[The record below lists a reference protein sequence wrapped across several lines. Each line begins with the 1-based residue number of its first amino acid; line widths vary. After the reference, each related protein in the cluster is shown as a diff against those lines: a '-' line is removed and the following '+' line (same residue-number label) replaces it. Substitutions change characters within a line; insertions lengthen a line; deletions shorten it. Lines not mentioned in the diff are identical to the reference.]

1 MLCSDLDDMEDDDA
15 YRFGGPLYDRRNNNN
30 NNNNSGSSSPPLL
43 YDNNQRRGGLSKKNR
58 NGSTSTSTG
67 TTPPPLYDKRSPP
80 TTILTQSTQ
89 PKKHSSQ
96 LKKHPTRPPHPL
108 YRNKSPS
115 SSSAAANDDTMMA
128 ASITTATTTSSIID
142 FEEQIKA
149 DDYLFEQQ
157 LEDQMSS
164 LQLQH
169 HPLDHISMSLTH
181 QHHHQHQPSYQQ
193 QHHQHQPYDFQ
204 YGVQSTDIAQRVNF
218 RTEDDNGRPGIGLQL
233 EVPDSSTIFSSSSF
247 SIADN
252 DNNINNGNDD
262 NMEMMLDPQVAALL
276 GYPLPAADSTTSSLI
291 TTVNNPV
298 MVSNGTNIMYHKNI
312 NHSNS
317 NNGRLNNDSSSS
329 PTNITMTSNNGIA
342 SPSRVVDP
350 YSKSPSPSPNSHHH
364 QQPHLASVGLDDPLH
379 SLLFDDDPSLNSAD
393 YVSIHTAMPALS
405 FAVITILI
413 IIIVITIIII
423 ITTINIIIFINYSSI
438 TFSMIT

>member
-1 MLCSDLDDMEDDDA
+1 MLCSDLDDMEDDNA

-30 NNNNSGSSSPPLL
+30 NNYQGNNNNNSGSSSPPLL
-43 YDNNQRRGGLSKKNR
+43 YDNNHGGLSKKNR
-58 NGSTSTSTG
+58 NRSTSTG
-67 TTPPPLYDKRSPP
+67 TGSTPPPLYDRRSPP

-115 SSSAAANDDTMMA
+115 SSSAAAAANDDTMMA
-128 ASITTATTTSSIID
+128 ASTTTTTTTTTSSIID

-169 HPLDHISMSLTH
+169 HPLDHLSMSLNH
-181 QHHHQHQPSYQQ
+181 QHHHQHQPSYQ

-204 YGVQSTDIAQRVNF
+204 YGVQSTDISQRVNL
-218 RTEDDNGRPGIGLQL
+218 RTEDDSGRPGIGLQL
-233 EVPDSSTIFSSSSF
+233 EVPDSSTIFSTSSF
-247 SIADN
+247 SVADN
-252 DNNINNGNDD
+252 NNNNNNSGNDD

-276 GYPLPAADSTTSSLI
+276 GYPLSAADSTTSSMI
-291 TTVNNPV
+291 TAVNNPV
-298 MVSNGTNIMYHKNI
+298 MLSNGTNIMYHKNI
-312 NHSNS
+312 NHSN
-317 NNGRLNNDSSSS
+317 NGRLNNDYSSS
-329 PTNITMTSNNGIA
+329 PTNITMTSNNGIS

-350 YSKSPSPSPNSHHH
+350 YSKSPSPSSNSHHH
-364 QQPHLASVGLDDPLH
+364 QHQHHHLASVGLDDPLH

-393 YVSIHTAMPALS
+393 YVSTHTAIPALS
-405 FAVITILI
+405 SL
-413 IIIVITIIII
+413 
-423 ITTINIIIFINYSSI
+423 SS
-438 TFSMIT
+438 SS

>member
-1 MLCSDLDDMEDDDA
+1 MLCSDLDDMEDDNA
-15 YRFGGPLYDRRNNNN
+15 YRFGGPLYDRRNNSNNNYQGN
-30 NNNNSGSSSPPLL
+30 NNNNSGSSSPPPL
-43 YDNNQRRGGLSKKNR
+43 YDNNHGGLSKKNR
-58 NGSTSTSTG
+58 NRSTSTG
-67 TTPPPLYDKRSPP
+67 TGSTPPPLYDRRSPP

-115 SSSAAANDDTMMA
+115 SSSAAAAAANDDTMMA
-128 ASITTATTTSSIID
+128 ASTTTTTTTTSSIID

-169 HPLDHISMSLTH
+169 HPLDHLSMSLNH
-181 QHHHQHQPSYQQ
+181 QHHHQHQPSYQ

-204 YGVQSTDIAQRVNF
+204 YGVQSTDISQRVNL
-218 RTEDDNGRPGIGLQL
+218 RTEDDSGRPGIGLQL
-233 EVPDSSTIFSSSSF
+233 EVPDSSTIFSTSSF
-247 SIADN
+247 SVADN
-252 DNNINNGNDD
+252 DNNNNSGNDD
-262 NMEMMLDPQVAALL
+262 NMELMLDPQVAALL
-276 GYPLPAADSTTSSLI
+276 GYPLSAADSTTSSMI
-291 TTVNNPV
+291 TAVNNPV
-298 MVSNGTNIMYHKNI
+298 MLSNGTNIMYHKNI
-312 NHSNS
+312 SHS

-329 PTNITMTSNNGIA
+329 PTNITMTSNNGIS

-350 YSKSPSPSPNSHHH
+350 YSKSPSPSSNSH
-364 QQPHLASVGLDDPLH
+364 QQQHHLASVGLDDPLH

-405 FAVITILI
+405 FAF
-413 IIIVITIIII
+413 ITIILPII
-423 ITTINIIIFINYSSI
+423 ILITLSSSSLPS
-438 TFSMIT
+438 TSSFL